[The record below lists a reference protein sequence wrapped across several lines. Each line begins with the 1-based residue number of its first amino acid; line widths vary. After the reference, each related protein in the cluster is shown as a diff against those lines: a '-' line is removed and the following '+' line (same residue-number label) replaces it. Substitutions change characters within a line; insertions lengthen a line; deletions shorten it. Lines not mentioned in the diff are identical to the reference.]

1 MNPEVFLRIVGRLLG
16 RSLPMAALLSG
27 HLGCGKCYP
36 ASREAN
42 IQRFTLPELAA
53 DGGDANTGCFCVDCP
68 IPPDGGAI
76 DGGVIDGGAVDGG
89 ATDGGTVRSCPPMND
104 AQSRC
109 MQLCST
115 EAERQS
121 LTVFGATASIERP
134 SGSTVCECDFGF
146 INYSAQCLPPG
157 AIFGRRPAGF
167 VPHASPDASALG
179 QYFAHAAQ
187 CEAAS
192 VLAFLIVAEE
202 LEAHGAPTPLVNAA
216 RRAAEQEFHHARLT
230 SALVTRFG
238 GRMNWPQIPR
248 REVRSLL
255 NVALDNEVEGCVGEA
270 YAAFVAAWQLHAAT
284 DLGVRVAMSAI
295 APDEASHA
303 ALAFAISAWVRGR
316 LNWRELRCLDEARH
330 QAVSKLQQTILDDP
344 RPALGLFAGLP
355 TAEISQ
361 RFLAAASPR

>member
-16 RSLPMAALLSG
+16 RSLPIAALLSG
-27 HLGCGKCYP
+27 HLGCDKCYP
-36 ASREAN
+36 ASSVAN
-42 IQRFTLPELAA
+42 IQRFTLPEVAA
-53 DGGDANTGCFCVDCP
+53 DGGGANTGCFCADCP
-68 IPPDGGAI
+68 IPPDGGVV
-76 DGGVIDGGAVDGG
+76 DGGVIDGGVVDGG
-89 ATDGGTVRSCPPMND
+89 VTDGGMVQSCLPGND

-121 LTVFGATASIERP
+121 LTVFAATASIKEP
-134 SGSTVCECDFGF
+134 SGSMVCECDFGF
-146 INYSAQCLPPG
+146 INYPAQCIPPG

-167 VPHASPDASALG
+167 VPQASPDASALG

-192 VLAFLIVAEE
+192 ILAFLIVAEE
-202 LEAHGAPTPLVNAA
+202 LEAHGAPVSLVTAA

-230 SALVTRFG
+230 SALVARFG
-238 GRMNWPQIPR
+238 GRIDWPQIPR

-255 NVALDNEVEGCVGEA
+255 SVALDNEVEGCVGEA

-284 DLGVRVAMSAI
+284 ELGVRAAMSAI

-316 LNWRELRCLDEARH
+316 LSRRELRCLDEARD
-330 QAVSKLQQTILDDP
+330 QAVSKLQQTILADP
-344 RPALGLFAGLP
+344 LPALGLFAGLP

-361 RFLAAASPR
+361 RFLATACHR